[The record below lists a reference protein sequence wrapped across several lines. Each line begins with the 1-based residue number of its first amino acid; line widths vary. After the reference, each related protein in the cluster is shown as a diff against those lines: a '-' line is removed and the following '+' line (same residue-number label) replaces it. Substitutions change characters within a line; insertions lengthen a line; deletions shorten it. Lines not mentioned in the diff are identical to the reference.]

1 MENVYLQVMNSG
13 KPLTKEAKERI
24 ETLLN
29 QRPEEIAKEMGH
41 HVSLAIRN
49 INERVKL
56 IYGEEYGLCIEQEG
70 EYIVST
76 IVIPV
81 REKKVEMER
90 DSRENVRKRL
100 EETGRF

>member
-1 MENVYLQVMNSG
+1 MSRLRFG
-13 KPLTKEAKERI
+13 I
-24 ETLLN
+24 
-29 QRPEEIAKEMGH
+29 
-41 HVSLAIRN
+41 
-49 INERVKL
+49 L

>member
-1 MENVYLQVMNSG
+1 MN
-13 KPLTKEAKERI
+13 
-24 ETLLN
+24 
-29 QRPEEIAKEMGH
+29 
-41 HVSLAIRN
+41 
-49 INERVKL
+49 
-56 IYGEEYGLCIEQEG
+56 YGEEYGLCIEQEG